1 VVEFLIV
8 VLVLALAVWIVTGP
22 LRAGRTDHAEASRS
36 AEEADLEAAR
46 EAKYREIREAEL
58 DHRTGKL
65 SEADWRELDRGLR
78 AEAIGILRD
87 LDRIRGDSPPRD

>member
-1 VVEFLIV
+1 VVEFLLV
-8 VLVLALAVWIVTGP
+8 VAVLALAVWIVTGP
-22 LRAGRTDHAEASRS
+22 LRSGRVERDDAARG

-65 SEADWRELDRGLR
+65 SDEDWRELDRGLR
-78 AEAIGILRD
+78 AEAIGILRE
-87 LDRIRGDSPPRD
+87 LDRVRGESPPRD